1 MVDDVCDD
9 DATEGDIPDDHV
21 SDHDSKAST
30 VSDHS
35 TIDAH
40 DSMNYDDHH
49 GVDIDNDNGFMD
61 GLPHGETD
69 PDGPMGDHGDSQ
81 ALPTVLCAPEA
92 AAPWVPVTS
101 PIPGLTALLIGAQ
114 VMDFPLPTDVPTLA
128 THPPHGETDPD
139 GPMGGAGASKPIDGA
154 EALSAA
160 PTSARDIIL
169 KPENWPLMSKRQ
181 RRNWLKRKY

>member
-1 MVDDVCDD
+1 
-9 DATEGDIPDDHV
+9 
-21 SDHDSKAST
+21 
-30 VSDHS
+30 
-35 TIDAH
+35 
-40 DSMNYDDHH
+40 MNDDDHH

-69 PDGPMGDHGDSQ
+69 PDGPMGGHGDSQ
-81 ALPTVLCAPEA
+81 ALPTVLCVPEA

-139 GPMGGAGASKPIDGA
+139 GPMGGAGASDPRWTSFVSPLQMAIGHYSTCPVDTDLTPRRPPPSNKPAD
-154 EALSAA
+154 
-160 PTSARDIIL
+160 
-169 KPENWPLMSKRQ
+169 
-181 RRNWLKRKY
+181 

>member
-9 DATEGDIPDDHV
+9 DATEGDIPDDHG
-21 SDHDSKAST
+21 SDHDSLAST

-35 TIDAH
+35 TIAAQ
-40 DSMNYDDHH
+40 DSMNDDDHH

-69 PDGPMGDHGDSQ
+69 PDGPMGGHGDSQ

-101 PIPGLTALLIGAQ
+101 PIPGLTALPIGAQ

-139 GPMGGAGASKPIDGA
+139 GPMGGAGASEPVDGA
-154 EALSAA
+154 ETPQEILTNDLL
-160 PTSARDIIL
+160 PTQEKWSRMTR
-169 KPENWPLMSKRQ
+169 KQ
-181 RRNWLKRKY
+181 RKNWLHNNNK

>member
-1 MVDDVCDD
+1 MITMVLSLIMTLFSWMV
-9 DATEGDIPDDHV
+9 
-21 SDHDSKAST
+21 
-30 VSDHS
+30 
-35 TIDAH
+35 
-40 DSMNYDDHH
+40 Y
-49 GVDIDNDNGFMD
+49 
-61 GLPHGETD
+61 PHGETD
-69 PDGPMGDHGDSQ
+69 PDGPMGGHGDSQ
-81 ALPTVLCAPEA
+81 ALPTVLCVPEA

-160 PTSARDIIL
+160 PTPARDIIL